1 MAKDFEQ
8 NGHKNIELLR
18 FYVSKDINR
27 IEKKIQKNE
36 SDLLGYFVGS
46 LVDLFIVV
54 LFDQGIDSLF
64 SEDQSSWKQVV
75 LKILVIALLLCIFFL
90 VSWITTKIRTWGIN
104 RSRESGKREY
114 EIKEEQQ
121 RTIDDF
127 DNIACDGLLICENYI
142 RKYSKNKKDY
152 MKDFYKYEIIHH
164 LTKAGDIFDQIYEHK
179 ALYVSVGNHELL
191 DSYRINNFIEIFQNI
206 VSFLRK
212 EIPENSGDPDLDVD
226 MDYLTSFVNKWKA
239 IPPLNQ
245 ACKEQQNGNNK

>member
-64 SEDQSSWKQVV
+64 PEDQSSWKQVV

-104 RSRESGKREY
+104 RSR
-114 EIKEEQQ
+114 
-121 RTIDDF
+121 
-127 DNIACDGLLICENYI
+127 ACL
-142 RKYSKNKKDY
+142 KNKNCTKR
-152 MKDFYKYEIIHH
+152 MFYFPFHDKIKKKGGS
-164 LTKAGDIFDQIYEHK
+164 L
-179 ALYVSVGNHELL
+179 
-191 DSYRINNFIEIFQNI
+191 
-206 VSFLRK
+206 
-212 EIPENSGDPDLDVD
+212 
-226 MDYLTSFVNKWKA
+226 
-239 IPPLNQ
+239 
-245 ACKEQQNGNNK
+245 C